1 MEDKYPLNMSQRGFS
16 REGGM
21 RAPSREGQVTGT
33 PEVRKKMSTTGTG
46 LRISGQNFF
55 NPNQR
60 STQELPTGDDDLTF
74 ASVNLG
80 LDEKAFTSNMKVDI
94 LQLQE
99 EINRLDLDGRI
110 RNMNPSGILK

>member
-16 REGGM
+16 REGM
-21 RAPSREGQVTGT
+21 RAPSREGQGAT
-33 PEVRKKMSTTGTG
+33 PEIRKKMITTTKTG
-46 LRISGQNFF
+46 LSISGQNFF

-60 STQELPTGDDDLTF
+60 SQQELPTGDDDLTL

-80 LDEKAFTSNMKVDI
+80 VDEKAFTSNMKVDI

-99 EINRLDLDGRI
+99 EINKLDLDGRI
-110 RNMNPSGILK
+110 RNLNPSGILK